1 MDRYTSV
8 PQFHSHGDDTPL
20 SRTVVEWK
28 IPGDSISN
36 ELLALAW
43 ATLLRSFTGVECP
56 VFSVNGRPVRAD
68 LSTRTIYDV
77 PDLVPQPESTYSA
90 IITEGVQTISL
101 QAHEQGAT
109 SLAGALLIAVDLE
122 TGAGYLSADGVS
134 ITPSFLDQIGRQLKQ
149 VIQKQART
157 SGLQVVV
164 PAAEDP
170 ELSITNPQPQIL
182 PGPQLLHQLALTGK
196 CGSNG
201 ALDYLHSDGTVQSLS
216 YDLLDQLST
225 RLAARLA
232 AALGPVEEGEAHD
245 VVIPVLLPQSVDLYV
260 SVIAILKAGAAFCPL
275 SLEYPPERI
284 DFIRSDVAAKV
295 IVTQSRFATKLSSS
309 DSVRVV
315 FTDDLQSTETPSS
328 LPGRDVGPENLA
340 YVMYTSGSTGR
351 PKGVG
356 ISHRAATQSLLAHD
370 ELIPTF
376 KRFLQFA
383 SPTFDVSVFEM
394 FFPLYRGAVLA
405 AADRETMLRDI
416 SSVMR
421 KLDID
426 AAELTPTVAGELL
439 QRRDNAPSLKILLT
453 IGEMLTRHVVD
464 EFGGSKSRKAI
475 LQGMYGPTEAAIH
488 CTIASNFQT
497 NARVNLIGKPFKTV
511 SAYIVSTEQ
520 TGDTQDGDPEIL
532 PVGQIGELV
541 VGGPQLAEG
550 YINRPDENS
559 KAFLVSKS
567 HGRLYRTG
575 DKARILPNG
584 DIECFGRISSGQ
596 VKLRGQ
602 RIELGEIEQVAFKT
616 DGVRSAVAVV
626 VDGTLVIFALVN
638 DDKVTANTI
647 RETCKR
653 WLPRFMVPGEYILM
667 NSFPQLPSG
676 KVDRKALEREFIQ
689 RREAVLAFEDH
700 KYRDDLEEKIAR
712 SVSETLGTVHYDRND
727 LTASG
732 LDSLAAIRLASR
744 LRTEGVNL
752 DVGKLLEANSV
763 TGIWRLA
770 NDTHVG
776 VLEEDK
782 QVQIRG
788 LKDNVVNAAIERLR
802 SIGIL
807 SKIQKAEPCSLIQL
821 AMLAETD
828 RNYQAYCNW
837 IELEFSEG
845 IEIPSI
851 QRAFHDIAQENDI
864 LRSGFIQTGLGDSSY
879 GMFSWNELGDGVFEE
894 VQSFEYNVRLGDE
907 NGILY
912 PLRVQCK
919 KEGQYARALIHLHH
933 ALYDGWSWELILEDL
948 RAALRGTTPE
958 RRPPYSRVTDFYLE
972 FNSLQSAGDSSVYW
986 QENLHDMTPT
996 AWPNLNDKNDV
1007 PKGTGVA
1014 RRTLAVPGPEI
1025 EEASRKFNVSRQAI
1039 FQAAYGYLLSS
1050 YLETPDLVFGTVFS
1064 GRTLPIE
1071 GIESII
1077 GPCIRVLPT
1086 RIDIHS
1092 ARNIADLLAAVNS
1105 SNRKA
1110 LRHGHLSLQDIKRA
1124 SGVDPGVSL
1133 FDSLIVWQ
1141 ETLSKEQHST
1151 DILREVAATDYL
1163 EFAMTLELQPR
1174 GDEIHATA
1182 NYQTSLLPAA
1192 QVEIFLEQLEAVV
1205 SLFIRSTDLPVDK
1218 IRDSL
1223 PSSVLSIENENFEPQ
1238 LDLPRLADSVEKLAS
1253 EDPDRIAI
1261 EFLHSLDLESSAV
1274 TAEKVTY
1281 YQLNARANQ
1290 IAHHL
1295 IALGATDTDLVGI
1308 ILDKSANLYISIL
1321 AVTKIGAGYIPI
1333 TPNTPSDRATFILA
1347 ESKARFCITDSFI
1360 AQNLHIAESLLLI
1373 NLDRENFDRY
1383 PNTDTPSPNRGDNL
1397 AYVVFTSGSTGKPKG
1412 VLVTHRNLQSNM
1424 AVLTEL
1430 YPVERGSKLLQACSQ
1445 AFDVSVFEIFFSWH
1459 RGMTLC
1465 SATNDIMF
1473 RDIEHVIRS
1482 MDVTHLSL
1490 TPTVAALIHPSNVP
1504 KVKFLVT
1511 AGEGMTTKVHRD
1523 WGGKGLYQGYGPS
1536 ETTNICTV
1544 RPDVGPSDPIRN
1556 IGKPFKNT
1564 SAFVVS
1570 DDKTFSLVPRGAV
1583 GEFVF
1588 GGDQVGKGYLNMP
1601 ELTSDK
1607 FIQHPRYGR
1616 LYRSGD
1622 FGRLL
1627 ASGALL
1633 FTGRRDD
1640 QVKLR
1645 GLRIELGEINS
1656 TLLRNGSVKD
1666 CATMIVGN
1674 KDQTQQQL
1682 ISFWTPTTPMIETGN
1697 NQYKEIINHLFED
1710 LRSAL
1715 PGYMV
1720 PSALIPIDR
1729 IPMTSQKKI
1738 DHRRLQETF
1747 WAMDAEQ
1754 LGRFSAEVEPAGA
1767 DDDFSDLEQRVATV
1781 LAEVTLVPLHN
1792 IRRNTSFY
1800 SVGLDSVSAISLSR
1814 RLRDAGIGQVDVSV
1828 ILRQNSVA
1836 RLANALSERA
1846 SQINGTSKCVALDKV
1861 FKDDFTTKI
1870 TSEFDGSGK
1879 EVTEIIPC
1887 TPLQEAML
1895 SQTASKDAKAYFN
1908 HLLLKVHGDPDKFR
1922 EAWRKMVLRHDI
1934 LRTCFVSTDD
1944 ARFTYA
1950 QVILKNAN
1958 LPWSS
1963 LVTTANQLMSAIEEW
1978 KTKATDAYQDPSKL
1992 PYSLTLF
1999 NVQDTGEKVLLFS
2012 LHHALHDGEAM
2023 AILLQE
2029 VETTY
2034 RGESLPDAVPFRNFI
2049 EYSANRQI
2057 DASNAFWSHYLSDF
2071 SPRLLCP
2078 GPKNVTQSDNSG
2090 YTQTK
2095 LSLDMPLDS
2104 FEKQCKHILATPLN
2118 AFHTAWAR
2126 LLSFYTGTAD
2136 VCFGNVFSCRTIPL
2150 EGVERIVGPCF
2161 NTLPFRVKV
2170 PSTATN
2176 TDILKTAQESN
2187 VEILAHQLSSLRDIQ
2202 KNVVRKG
2209 MRFFDTLLILQNNAR
2224 ELSRDLWQLIEEQ
2237 GEMDFPIICEV
2248 TPHIDENKVHICL
2261 HSESSRL
2268 SPSDAEI
2275 LLQNFVSLVQH
2286 TVRYPSARAA
2296 DQSILD
2302 IRANLPLPTSD
2313 QNDHVDTRD
2322 SPSQHPD
2329 SRSAPEAWS
2338 AEEIEIRDLFANL
2351 SGVQSKLIKPETTIF
2366 QLGLDSI
2373 NAVQISGALKKRGYD
2388 VAVADILE
2396 TPSVSEI
2403 ASLLTRNQE
2412 NEPAAR
2418 DFDFASFETKY
2429 RSRICEQVN
2438 IENVLVQSIRPCT
2451 PVQSG
2456 MLSLFYSSGGEL
2468 YFNRVVLKS
2477 YAPLDKQLLN
2487 EAWAKTVA
2495 RHEMLRTGFVQLQDQ
2510 QYPFAMIT
2518 YNKDTMPVV
2527 SYEGGIESTTK
2538 NLERRKSIL
2547 ANIHQ
2552 PPWYLSIETTES
2564 STLIEFA
2571 ALHAIYD
2578 AQSLE
2583 LIFRDVAAAYNRQSL
2598 PDVVPNSP
2606 VLSRIL
2612 TSSVLESDATEEF
2625 WKDVLKDSQLVKF
2638 PDLNPLHPEKGKLS
2652 VVSKKSSRPL
2662 SSLETGCRDLG
2673 ITLQAAGQAAW
2684 ARLLSAYT
2692 GETNIVFG
2700 LVLSGRDLSEA
2711 AKEAVMPCLM
2721 TVPCPCRVQDTVRD
2735 LTGRIMKLNAGLIKN
2750 GRTPLSKIQRWL
2762 KSEQGLFDTLFVYQ
2776 KLSSGT
2782 EDSRPWEVLEDDA
2795 KIDVGTPPLNTS
2807 AEAYYLQYPVSIEM
2821 VPHSGELELRL
2832 TCKSDVVPKEHATLI
2847 LEQFDK
2853 FIVDSIFSPDLKSGD
2868 YSGVGRDLLSI
2879 TPAKEQRIP
2888 SPVQLLHEFVEESA
2902 RKAPQKVAFEFATSI
2917 GRNGIEKKTWTY
2929 DEFNSDGNRFAH
2941 LLQRFG
2947 AQPGQLIGVCFDKC
2961 PEASLGILAVLK
2973 AGCAY
2978 LALDPNAPIAR
2989 KQFIMGDAGAKLL
3002 LCTLD
3007 KKRELETIPDIKV
3020 LALDEPGILDEL
3032 PSGTVILDRPV
3043 TPEDVC
3049 YCLYTSGTTGTP
3061 KGCELT
3067 HDNAV
3072 QAMLAFRRLFDG
3084 HWDEESRWL
3093 QFASFHFD
3101 VSVLEQYWSWSVGI
3115 CVTSCPRDLLFEDL
3129 PGTIQALQITHIDL
3143 TPSLARLLTPE
3154 EVPSLCRGVFI
3165 TGGEQLK
3172 QEILDA
3178 WGDQGVIYNGY
3189 GPTEVTIGCTMFPR
3203 VPANG
3208 RPSNIGPQFDN
3219 VGSYVFQPGTTTPV
3233 LRGSVGELCVSGPL
3247 VGRGYLN
3254 RPDLTAEKFQ
3264 FLEQFNE
3271 RAYRTGDLVRILWD
3285 GTFQFLGRIDDQ
3297 VKLRGQRLEIGEINE
3312 VIKGATSDVGEVA
3325 TLVAKHPKQS
3335 KEQLISFITQ
3345 GSQKQKRDAVEIR
3358 ISEDDRNLLS
3368 TVKNACR
3375 SHLPGYMVPTHII
3388 PITSFPLS
3396 ANNKADAKTLKA
3408 MYQAMSIEELQ
3419 SLNSM
3424 SKDVTDVDHE
3434 TLKSVISVLSGYLG
3448 IAAEEISAESS
3459 VYELGLDS
3467 ISVISFG
3474 RALREAGF
3482 LQAQPS
3488 VIMKNPTISGITK
3501 ELQTSNANPAPMENI
3516 YREARQNIMAF
3527 SHKYL
3532 HLAAGYLQIA
3542 PSGIDAVA
3550 PCTPLQEGMIYHF
3563 LESEKPLYCSSF
3575 AFELVLPID
3584 PARLRESWERSQKT
3598 EQLLR
3603 TRFAPTPDGYA
3614 QVVLKECGLPWF
3626 EMATATGD
3634 ELDDMRRNNFRE
3646 WCESMGDF
3654 SASPWQVGLITSPT
3668 KSLLCLDIFH
3678 ALYDGNSLPLLLN
3691 KVAQIYLGDEPSSK
3705 GLSFLDVL
3713 PLGPLCKIP
3722 DAERYWSNHLADAP
3736 VETMFSSAHQDDDQ
3750 GITVS
3755 SKLDIHDVDG
3765 LETLRRSLGV
3775 TEQSIL
3781 HACWLLVLYRQF
3793 GRVPTIGMVVSGRAL
3808 DVAGIEELIGPLFNT
3823 LPSNVRFNHLNT
3835 WSELVRRCHD
3845 YYTSTIPFQH
3855 TPLRDI
3861 MKWTRRSPDQ
3871 PLFESLFVFQ
3881 KNSSV
3886 STPKQKLWF
3895 PLESEAELG
3904 YPMAF
3909 EVQHNDG
3916 ESLTATVVANAQVMS
3931 SEGVRDLLYL
3941 FRDTLLQLIQ
3951 DPSRELSY
3959 TNGIVTATNGHAS
3972 MTAQEVTEVGREQG
3986 KAAPFEWNSESLKIR
4001 DVIAELAGVDPND
4014 IKETTSIF
4022 ELGLDSIDA
4031 IKVSSRLKIL
4041 GMSLPVSTIM
4051 RQRTIEKMA
4060 AQLAT
4065 PVNGNTTIPKTSLS
4079 QYERAITECLT
4090 RDGEISEDTIRVLPA
4105 TAIQEAM
4112 VAEMVA
4118 SNYTHYYNHDILE
4131 LEPHVDLEKLKSAWN
4146 TVFRAHPVLRTTF
4159 AEISDP
4165 SIPFSYAQLVHDV
4178 ALDIP
4183 VVEWKDQPV
4192 SKVLEGQI
4200 PLRDRDTNETE
4211 PLMALRIILTDNNK
4225 RYLIFSIAH
4234 ALYDGWSLGLLHAD
4248 VAKCYSGGSCERP
4261 PYDSVLEHIIESSG
4275 QQASEYWKTA
4285 LANCTPTKFPT
4296 GADTAGQTQIVHRQ
4310 EKVLSTNVEKVNSF
4324 CKQVGITI
4332 QALASTCWALVLAEY
4347 VKRLDVV
4354 FGLVL
4359 SGRDIAN
4366 AEQVMFPTMNT
4377 VAMRSIIHGTRSEM
4391 LRYTQGVLADIAS
4404 YQHFPLRK
4412 AKTDMS
4418 SRALFDSLFVYQKR
4432 PEETVNPQKTLY
4444 TSVDASS
4451 SLEYPVCVELENT
4464 TGSLIWTVACH
4475 DTTLGASETT
4485 TLLERVCQMFNSI
4498 LQEPNRP
4505 VLDFVDS
4512 GISICEGPAFQ
4523 EQAATGHATSAD
4535 NIVPQPHEE
4544 WSTHETNIRQV
4555 LASVSG
4561 TPEQEISKDAT
4572 LFHLGLDSISAIKVS
4587 SLLKKRSITLPVS
4600 DMLKAGTI
4608 RAMARVLKVEGG
4620 SFKSEDAT
4628 PVLDALLA
4636 KIDVPKLLQSY
4647 DISQQQVDRVFPT
4660 TAGQTYVLAMNELNP
4675 SLFYP
4680 TFKYKIH
4687 GLTDHNRLN
4696 HAWGL
4701 LIQQEAMLRT
4711 AFIPTP
4717 ERHTPYI
4724 AVVLR
4729 DIQNPVIW
4737 NSSNATPGLEK
4748 RSIHSVPVTLHAYTG
4763 NDAIYIAL
4771 EIHHALYDAV
4781 SLPKLID
4788 ALGNLCDGEV
4798 PKNESRLDLATAVAF
4813 QSTRSPSETRRK
4825 FWEGYLGQR
4834 MYKRPEVSSSP
4845 YTEIQSFYR
4854 PGLISGISRIE
4865 MGARQHAISIQALFL
4880 AAYARI
4886 QSQLAK
4892 SNGASGPDQVIVG
4905 IYLANRGHD
4914 LEGLEELAGPT
4925 LNIVP
4930 LKIENAAASGES
4942 LFGLAQRIQKDMQE
4956 IGRIEY
4962 SGVSLVEIAD
4972 WTGVRVDTCV
4982 NFLRLP
4988 ESRPEQDH
4996 GDKQHVVVEPVDP
5009 QEIEVLPTGN
5019 NGTDEHQDHRL
5030 AVDGQDNKRSVAPG
5044 RAEFLADIFKPTIDI
5059 EAAVR
5064 GDALDV
5070 GVFGPESVVNEARAE
5085 AILADLRRE
5094 MLSIT
5099 SDTNGH

>member
-8 PQFHSHGDDTPL
+8 PQFHPCGDDTIL

-28 IPGDSISN
+28 IPGDGISK
-36 ELLALAW
+36 ELLVLSW
-43 ATLLRSFTGVECP
+43 AALLRSFTGVECP
-56 VFSVNGRPVRAD
+56 VFNVDGRPVRAD
-68 LSTRTIYDV
+68 LSARTIHETV
-77 PDLVPQPESTYSA
+77 TDLAPQPESTYSA
-90 IITEGVQTISL
+90 IITEGVQDISL
-101 QAHEQGAT
+101 PAYEQETT

-149 VIQKQART
+149 VIQKQARA

-170 ELSITNPQPQIL
+170 ELSIANPQPQML

-201 ALDYLHSDGTVQSLS
+201 AIDYLHSDGTVQSLS

-232 AALGPVEEGEAHD
+232 DALGPVKQGGAHD
-245 VVIPVLLPQSVDLYV
+245 VVIPVLLPQSVDLYI

-284 DFIRSDVAAKV
+284 DFIINDVAAEV
-295 IVTQSRFATKLSSS
+295 VVTQRRFATKLSST
-309 DSVRVV
+309 DSARVV
-315 FTDDLQSTETPSS
+315 FTDDLQSTEAPSS
-328 LPGRDVGPENLA
+328 SPARNVGPENLA

-356 ISHRAATQSLLAHD
+356 ISHRATTQSLLAHD

-394 FFPLYRGAVLA
+394 FFPLYRGAILA

-416 SSVMR
+416 SSAMR
-421 KLDID
+421 KLDVD

-439 QRRDNAPSLKILLT
+439 QRRDNAPSLNILLT

-464 EFGGSKSRKAI
+464 EFGGSERRKGI
-475 LQGMYGPTEAAIH
+475 LHGMYGPTEAAIH
-488 CTIASNFQT
+488 CTVASNFQS

-520 TGDTQDGDPEIL
+520 TGDIQDGEPQIL
-532 PVGQIGELV
+532 PVGHIGELV

-575 DKARILPNG
+575 DKARFLPNG
-584 DIECFGRISSGQ
+584 DIECFGRISTGQ

-602 RIELGEIEQVAFKT
+602 RIELGEIEQVASKT
-616 DGVRSAVAVV
+616 DGVRSAVAVI

-638 DDKVTANTI
+638 DDRVTASVI

-653 WLPRFMVPGEYILM
+653 WLPRFMVPGEYIIM
-667 NSFPQLPSG
+667 SSFPQLPSG
-676 KVDRKALEREFIQ
+676 KVDRKALEKEFVQ
-689 RREAVLAFEDH
+689 RREAILTSEEQ
-700 KYRDDLEEKIAR
+700 KYRDSLEENIAKR
-712 SVSETLGTVHYDRND
+712 VSETLGTVHYDRDD

-732 LDSLAAIRLASR
+732 LDSLTAIRLASR

-752 DVGKLLEANSV
+752 DVGKLLEANSI

-770 NDTHVG
+770 NDTHSS

-782 QVQIRG
+782 QVQIQSV
-788 LKDNVVNAAIERLR
+788 KDNVAKAATERLG
-802 SIGIL
+802 SIEVL
-807 SKIQKAEPCSLIQL
+807 SKIENVELCSHIQV
-821 AMLAETD
+821 AMLAETE

-851 QRAFHDIAQENDI
+851 KRAIHNVAQENDI
-864 LRSGFIQTGLGDSSY
+864 LRSGFVQTGLGGSSY
-879 GMFSWNELGDGVFEE
+879 GMFTWKELENEVFEE
-894 VQSFEYNVRLGDE
+894 VQSFEYNVRLSDE
-907 NGILY
+907 NGILN
-912 PLRVQCK
+912 PLRVQLR
-919 KEGQYARALIHLHH
+919 KEGQHARALIHLHH
-933 ALYDGWSWELILEDL
+933 ALYDGWSWELILEEL
-948 RAALRGTTPE
+948 RAALRGTAPK

-972 FNSLQSAGDSSVYW
+972 FNSLPSASDSTVYW
-986 QENLHDMTPT
+986 QENLHEMTPT
-996 AWPNLNDKNDV
+996 TWPNLNDKNDV
-1007 PKGTGVA
+1007 PKGTGVVQ
-1014 RRTLAVPGPEI
+1014 RKLTVPGPEI
-1025 EEASRKFNVSRQAI
+1025 EEASRKFGVSRQAI

-1050 YLETPDLVFGTVFS
+1050 YMETPDIVFGTVFS

-1071 GIESII
+1071 EIESII

-1086 RIDIHS
+1086 RININS

-1110 LRHGHLSLQDIKRA
+1110 LRYGHLSLQDIKRA

-1133 FDSLIVWQ
+1133 FDSLIIWQ
-1141 ETLSKEQHST
+1141 ETLSKEYHST

-1174 GDEIHATA
+1174 GDEIHARA

-1192 QVEIFLEQLEAVV
+1192 QIEVFLEQLEAVV
-1205 SLFIRSTDLPVDK
+1205 SLFIQSTDLPVDK

-1223 PSSVLSIENENFEPQ
+1223 PPSVLSIENENFEPQ
-1238 LDLPRLADSVEKLAS
+1238 LDLPRLAYSVEKLAS

-1261 EFLHSLDLESSAV
+1261 EFLQSLDLESNAV
-1274 TAEKVTY
+1274 TTEKVTY
-1281 YQLNARANQ
+1281 YQLNARANR

-1308 ILDKSANLYISIL
+1308 VLEKSADLYISIL
-1321 AVTKIGAGYIPI
+1321 AVAKIGAGYIPI

-1360 AQNLHIAESLLLI
+1360 AQNLHLADSLQLI
-1373 NLDRENFDRY
+1373 NLDRESFDRY
-1383 PNTDTPSPNRGDNL
+1383 PSTDTPSPNRGDNL

-1412 VLVTHRNLQSNM
+1412 VLITHRNLQSNM

-1473 RDIEHVIRS
+1473 RDIEHVIRT

-1511 AGEGMTTKVHRD
+1511 AGEG
-1523 WGGKGLYQGYGPS
+1523 YGPS

-1544 RPDVGPSDPIRN
+1544 RPNVGPSDQIRN
-1556 IGKPFKNT
+1556 IGRPFKNT
-1564 SAFVVS
+1564 STFVVS

-1601 ELTSDK
+1601 ELTNEK
-1607 FIQHPRYGR
+1607 FIQHPRYGK

-1627 ASGALL
+1627 ANGALL

-1645 GLRIELGEINS
+1645 GLRIELGEINNV
-1656 TLLRNGSVKD
+1656 LLRNGSVKD

-1674 KDQTQQQL
+1674 KDKTQQQL
-1682 ISFWTPTTPMIETGN
+1682 ISFWTPATPMIETGN
-1697 NQYKEIINHLFED
+1697 DEYKPIVNRLFED

-1729 IPMTSQKKI
+1729 IPMTSQRKI
-1738 DHRRLQETF
+1738 DHRRLQGTF
-1747 WAMDAEQ
+1747 WAMDTEQ
-1754 LGRFSAEVEPAGA
+1754 LASFSAEVEPAGA
-1767 DDDFSDLEQRVATV
+1767 DDDFSDLEQRVAAV
-1781 LAEVTLVPLHN
+1781 LAEVTLVPLPN
-1792 IRRNTSFY
+1792 IHRNTSFY

-1836 RLANALSERA
+1836 RLAKTILERA
-1846 SQINGTSKCVALDKV
+1846 SQRNGASEDVALDKV
-1861 FKDDFTTKI
+1861 FKQDFITRT
-1870 TSEFDGSGK
+1870 TSEFEGAGK
-1879 EVTEIIPC
+1879 EITEIIPC

-1895 SQTASKDAKAYFN
+1895 SQSASKASNAYFN
-1908 HLLLKVHGDPDKFR
+1908 HLLFKVHGDPDKVR
-1922 EAWRKMVLRHDI
+1922 EAWWKMVLRHDI

-1950 QVILKNAN
+1950 QVILKNAD

-1963 LVTTANQLMSAIEEW
+1963 LVTTANQLASAIEER
-1978 KTKATDAYQDPSKL
+1978 KTKSTDACQSPFEL
-1992 PYSLTLF
+1992 PYYLTLL
-1999 NVQDTGEKVLLFS
+1999 NVQDTCEKVLLLS

-2029 VETTY
+2029 VEKTY
-2034 RGESLPDAVPFRNFI
+2034 RGESLPDAVPFRKFI
-2049 EYSANRQI
+2049 EYSANRHI
-2057 DASNAFWSHYLSDF
+2057 DASNAFWSRYLSDL
-2071 SPRLLCP
+2071 SPKLLCP
-2078 GPKNVTQSDNSG
+2078 VPNNMTQSDSSG

-2095 LSLDMPLDS
+2095 LSLDIPLDS

-2126 LLSFYTGTAD
+2126 LLSFYSGAAD

-2176 TDILKTAQESN
+2176 TDILKSTQQSN
-2187 VEILAHQLSSLRDIQ
+2187 VEILEHQLSSLRDIQ
-2202 KNVVRKG
+2202 KNIQHKG
-2209 MRFFDTLLILQNNAR
+2209 TRFFDTLLILQNNAQ

-2248 TPHIDENKVHICL
+2248 TPHLDENKVHICL
-2261 HSESSRL
+2261 HSEKSRL
-2268 SPSDAEI
+2268 TQSDAEI
-2275 LLQNFVSLVQH
+2275 ILQNFVGLVQH

-2302 IRANLPLPTSD
+2302 TRANIPLSTNG
-2313 QNDHVDTRD
+2313 QNDHVITGN
-2322 SPSQHPD
+2322 SLSEL
-2329 SRSAPEAWS
+2329 SRSKSESEAWS
-2338 AEEIEIRDLFANL
+2338 VEEIEIRDLLANL
-2351 SGVQSKLIKPETTIF
+2351 SGVQSQLIKPETTIF

-2373 NAVQISGALKKRGYD
+2373 NAVQISGALKKRGYE
-2388 VAVADILE
+2388 VAVTDILE

-2403 ASLLTRNQE
+2403 SSLLIQKQE
-2412 NEPAAR
+2412 NEPPVR
-2418 DFDFASFETKY
+2418 DFDFVSFETKY
-2429 RSRICEQVN
+2429 RSRVCEQLN
-2438 IENVLVQSIRPCT
+2438 IENAFVH
-2451 PVQSG
+2451 
-2456 MLSLFYSSGGEL
+2456 SGGEL
-2468 YFNRVVLKS
+2468 YFNRVVLRS
-2477 YAPLDKQLLN
+2477 YAPLDKKLLN
-2487 EAWAKTVA
+2487 EAWGRTVA

-2518 YNKDTMPVV
+2518 YHKEALPILW
-2527 SYEGGIESTTK
+2527 YEGGIESSTGK
-2538 NLERRKSIL
+2538 EALERRKNIL
-2547 ANIHQ
+2547 ANIHR

-2583 LIFRDVAAAYNRQSL
+2583 LVFRDVAAAYNRQSL
-2598 PDVVPNSP
+2598 PDVVPNGP
-2606 VLSRIL
+2606 ILSNIL
-2612 TSSVLESDATEEF
+2612 TSSVLESDTTEGF
-2625 WKDVLKDSQLVKF
+2625 WKDVLKESQVVRF
-2638 PDLNPLHPEKGKLS
+2638 PDLNPLHPEKGRLS
-2652 VVSKKSSRPL
+2652 VVSKKSSRPSTL
-2662 SSLETGCRDLG
+2662 LEAGCRDLG

-2692 GETNIVFG
+2692 GEANVVFG

-2711 AKEAVMPCLM
+2711 ANEAVMPCLM

-2782 EDSRPWEVLEDDA
+2782 EDSRPWEVVEDDA
-2795 KIDVGTPPLNTS
+2795 KIDVGTPLLNTS
-2807 AEAYYLQYPVSIEM
+2807 AETYYLQYPVSIEM
-2821 VPHSGELELRL
+2821 VPRSGELELRL
-2832 TCKSDVVPKEHATLI
+2832 TCKSDVVPKEQATLI
-2847 LEQFDK
+2847 LEQFEK
-2853 FIVDSIFSPDLKSGD
+2853 FLMESIFSPDLNSGN
-2868 YSGVGRDLLSI
+2868 YSSVGHDLLSI

-2902 RKAPQKVAFEFATSI
+2902 RKTPQKVAFEFATSI
-2917 GRNGIEKKTWTY
+2917 GKNGVEKKAWTY
-2929 DEFNSDGNRFAH
+2929 DGFNSDGNKFAH

-2978 LALDPNAPIAR
+2978 VALDPNAPIAR

-3007 KKRELETIPDIKV
+3007 KKEELETIPDIKV
-3020 LALDEPGILDEL
+3020 LALDEPGILDGVL
-3032 PSGTVILDRPV
+3032 SGTVILDRPV

-3129 PGTIQALQITHIDL
+3129 AGTIQALQITHIDL
-3143 TPSLARLLTPE
+3143 TPSLARLLSPD

-3178 WGDQGVIYNGY
+3178 WGEKGVIYNGY

-3208 RPSNIGPQFDN
+3208 KPSNIGPQFDN

-3264 FLEQFNE
+3264 FLEEFNE

-3312 VIKGATSDVGEVA
+3312 VIKSATSAVGEVA

-3335 KEQLISFITQ
+3335 KEQLISFITK
-3345 GSQKQKRDAVEIR
+3345 GSQKQKRNAVEIR
-3358 ISEDDRNLLS
+3358 INEDDSNLLS
-3368 TVKNACR
+3368 AVKNACR

-3396 ANNKADAKTLKA
+3396 ANNKADAKVLKA

-3419 SLNSM
+3419 SLNSL
-3424 SKDVTDVDHE
+3424 SKDVADVDHE
-3434 TLKSVISVLSGYLG
+3434 TLKKVISVLSGFLG
-3448 IAAEEISAESS
+3448 VTPEEISSDSS
-3459 VYELGLDS
+3459 IYELGLDS

-3482 LQAQPS
+3482 SQAHPS

-3501 ELQTSNANPAPMENI
+3501 ELQSSGTAAAPMENI

-3563 LESEKPLYCSSF
+3563 LESDKPLYCSSF
-3575 AFELVLPID
+3575 AFELVLPIN
-3584 PARLRESWERSQKT
+3584 PAQLKESWERSQKT

-3626 EMATATGD
+3626 EMTTATGE
-3634 ELDDMRRNNFRE
+3634 ELDNMRRNNFRE
-3646 WCESMGDF
+3646 WCKRMDDLST
-3654 SASPWQVGLITSPT
+3654 SPWQVGLIRSPT
-3668 KSLLCLDIFH
+3668 KSLMCLDIFH
-3678 ALYDGNSLPLLLN
+3678 ALYDGNSLPLLLE
-3691 KVAQIYLGDEPSSK
+3691 KVAQTYVGNDTSSN

-3713 PLGPLCKIP
+3713 PLGPLCKMP
-3722 DAERYWSNHLADAP
+3722 DAERFWTNHLKDAP
-3736 VETMFSSAHQDDDQ
+3736 VETMLSSAQQDDDQ
-3750 GITVS
+3750 GTTVS

-3765 LETLRRSLGV
+3765 LEVLRRSLGV
-3775 TEQSIL
+3775 TEQSVL
-3781 HACWLLVLYRQF
+3781 HACWLLVLYRRF

-3823 LPSNVRFNHLNT
+3823 LPSNVRFSHLNT

-3881 KNSSV
+3881 KNSS
-3886 STPKQKLWF
+3886 SHSKQKLWS

-3904 YPMAF
+3904 YPLAF
-3909 EVQHNDG
+3909 EVQHNDDQ
-3916 ESLTATVVANAQVMS
+3916 SLTATVVANAQFRS
-3931 SEGVRDLLYL
+3931 SEGAQELLSL
-3941 FRDTLLQLIQ
+3941 FQDTLLQLIQ
-3951 DPSRELSY
+3951 NPFRELSY
-3959 TNGIVTATNGHAS
+3959 TNGIVIATNGDA
-3972 MTAQEVTEVGREQG
+3972 TIAEQGATEMREQG
-3986 KAAPFEWNSESLKIR
+3986 KDSPFEWNVESLKIR
-4001 DVIAELAGVDPND
+4001 DVIAELSGVDPND

-4041 GMSLPVSTIM
+4041 DISLPVSTIM

-4060 AQLAT
+4060 AQLAR
-4065 PVNGNTTIPKTSLS
+4065 PVNGNATISRTSLS
-4079 QYERAITECLT
+4079 QYEKVITECLT
-4090 RDGEISEDTIRVLPA
+4090 RDGEISKDTIRVLPA
-4105 TAIQEAM
+4105 TPIQEAM

-4118 SNYTHYYNHDILE
+4118 SNYARYYNHDILE
-4131 LEPHVDLEKLKSAWN
+4131 IEPHVDLEKLKSAWD
-4146 TVFRAHPVLRTTF
+4146 TVFRANPILRTTF

-4165 SIPFSYAQLVHDV
+4165 EIPFSYAQLVHDV

-4192 SKVLEGQI
+4192 NKVLEGQI
-4200 PLRDRDTNETE
+4200 PLRDKDANKTE
-4211 PLMALRIILTDNNK
+4211 PLMALRIILTDGNK

-4261 PYDSVLEHIIESSG
+4261 PYDSVLEHLIESSG
-4275 QQASEYWKTA
+4275 GQAAEYWKTT

-4296 GADTAGQTQIVHRQ
+4296 GANAGGQLQMVHRQ
-4310 EKVLSTNVEKVNSF
+4310 EKVLSTSVEKVNSF
-4324 CKQVGITI
+4324 CKQVGITL
-4332 QALASTCWALVLAEY
+4332 QSLASTCWALVLAEY

-4354 FGLVL
+4354 FGVVL

-4391 LRYTQGVLADIAS
+4391 LRYTQGLLADMAS
-4404 YQHFPLRK
+4404 YQQSPLRK
-4412 AKTDMS
+4412 AKPDMS
-4418 SRALFDSLFVYQKR
+4418 SRALFDSLFIYQKR
-4432 PEETVNPQKTLY
+4432 PEEAVDPQKTLY
-4444 TSVDASS
+4444 TSIDASS
-4451 SLEYPVCVELENT
+4451 NLEYPVCVELENT
-4464 TGSLIWTVACH
+4464 TGALIWRVACH
-4475 DTTLGASETT
+4475 DTALGASETT
-4485 TLLERVCQMFNSI
+4485 TLLERVCQMFNRV
-4498 LQEPNRP
+4498 LEEPNRP

-4523 EQAATGHATSAD
+4523 EQAATGQATSSAD
-4535 NIVPQPHEE
+4535 NITPPSHEE
-4544 WSTHETNIRQV
+4544 WSTHEIDIRQV

-4561 TPEQEISKDAT
+4561 IPEEEISKDAT

-4608 RAMARVLKVEGG
+4608 REMARALKTEDVD
-4620 SFKSEDAT
+4620 FKSEDVT
-4628 PVLDALLA
+4628 LVLDALLA

-4647 DISQQQVDRVFPT
+4647 DVSQQQVDRVFPT
-4660 TAGQTYVLAMNELNP
+4660 TSGQTYVLAMNELNP

-4680 TFKYKIH
+4680 AFRYKIR
-4687 GLTDHNRLN
+4687 GVTDHSRLN
-4696 HAWGL
+4696 HAWDL

-4717 ERHTPYI
+4717 ERHMPYI
-4724 AVVLR
+4724 SVVLR
-4729 DIQNPVIW
+4729 EVQNPVIW
-4737 NSSNATPGLEK
+4737 HSSNVTLGSEK

-4788 ALGNLCDGEV
+4788 ALANLCDGEV
-4798 PKNESRLDLATAVAF
+4798 PRSESHLDLATAVAF
-4813 QSTRSPSETRRK
+4813 QSIRSPSERRRQ

-4834 MYKRPEVSSSP
+4834 TYNKPEASSSS
-4845 YTEIQSFYR
+4845 YTEIKSFYQ
-4854 PGLISGISRIE
+4854 PGLVTGVSRIE
-4865 MGARQHAISIQALFL
+4865 MAARKHAISIQALFL
-4880 AAYARI
+4880 AAYARM
-4886 QSQLAK
+4886 QSQLMK
-4892 SNGASGPDQVIVG
+4892 TNGASEPDLVIVG
-4905 IYLANRGHD
+4905 VYLANRGHD
-4914 LEGLEELAGPT
+4914 LEGLEELTGPT
-4925 LNIVP
+4925 VNIVP
-4930 LKIENAAASGES
+4930 LKIENAAASGEP
-4942 LFGLAQRIQKDMQE
+4942 LFSVAQRIQKDMQD
-4956 IGRIEY
+4956 IGRIEN

-4988 ESRPEQDH
+4988 ESRPAQDH
-4996 GDKQHVVVEPVDP
+4996 SDEQHVVVEPVNP
-5009 QEIEVLPTGN
+5009 QEIEALPTGN
-5019 NGTDEHQDHRL
+5019 ESTDEHKDHRL
-5030 AVDGQDNKRSVAPG
+5030 GVDGQDNKRSVDPG
-5044 RAEFLADIFKPTIDI
+5044 RTEFLADIFKPTIDI

-5070 GVFGPESVVNEARAE
+5070 GVFGPESLVNEATAE
-5085 AILADLRRE
+5085 TILADLRRE
-5094 MLSIT
+5094 MLSV

>member
-1 MDRYTSV
+1 MDRYTSF
-8 PQFHSHGDDTPL
+8 PQFYPRDDDL
-20 SRTVVEWK
+20 ISSGSVVEWK
-28 IPGDSISN
+28 IPGKSISK
-36 ELLALAW
+36 EVLALSW
-43 ATLLRSFTGVECP
+43 ATLLRSFTGVESP
-56 VFSVNGRPVRAD
+56 VFNLDGRPIRAD
-68 LSTRTIYDV
+68 LSARTIHEIAS
-77 PDLVPQPESTYSA
+77 DLLPQPDSTYSA
-90 IITEGVQTISL
+90 ILTEGVENISL
-101 QAHEQGAT
+101 QAQEQRAT

-149 VIQKQART
+149 VIQNQART

-164 PAAEDP
+164 PAAEHP
-170 ELSITNPQPQIL
+170 ELSIANPQPHIL

-201 ALDYLHSDGTVQSLS
+201 AIDFLHADGTVQSLS
-216 YDLLDQLST
+216 YDLLDRLST

-232 AALGPVEEGEAHD
+232 ETLGPVKQGEAHD
-245 VVIPVLLPQSVDLYV
+245 VVIPVLLPQSVDLYI

-275 SLEYPPERI
+275 SLDYPPERI
-284 DFIRSDVAAKV
+284 DFIVNDVAAEV
-295 IVTQSRFATKLSSS
+295 VVTQSHLATKLSSL

-315 FTDDLQSTETPSS
+315 FTDDLQSIETPSS
-328 LPGRDVGPENLA
+328 LPERTISPERLA

-356 ISHRAATQSLLAHD
+356 ISHRAVTQSLLAHD

-394 FFPLYRGAVLA
+394 FFPLYRGAILA

-421 KLDID
+421 KLDVD

-464 EFGGSKSRKAI
+464 EFGGSENRKGI
-475 LQGMYGPTEAAIH
+475 LHGMYGPTEAAIH
-488 CTIASNFQT
+488 CTIASDFQT
-497 NARVNLIGKPFKTV
+497 SARVNLIGKPFKTV
-511 SAYIVSTEQ
+511 SAYVVSTEQ
-520 TGDTQDGDPEIL
+520 KGDMQNGEPEIL
-532 PVGQIGELV
+532 PIGQIGELV
-541 VGGPQLAEG
+541 VGGLQLAEG
-550 YINRPDENS
+550 YINRPEENS
-559 KAFLVSKS
+559 TAFLISKL

-575 DKARILPNG
+575 DKARLLPNG
-584 DIECFGRISSGQ
+584 EIECFGRISSGQ

-602 RIELGEIEQVAFKT
+602 RIELGEIEQVASKT
-616 DGVRSAVAVV
+616 DGVRSTVAVI

-638 DDKVTANTI
+638 DDKVTANII

-676 KVDRKALEREFIQ
+676 KVDRKALEREFVQ
-689 RREAVLAFEDH
+689 RREAMVSSGEQRF
-700 KYRDDLEEKIAR
+700 RDALEEKIVR
-712 SVSETLGTVHYDRND
+712 CVSETLGTVHYDRQE
-727 LTASG
+727 LTAAG
-732 LDSLAAIRLASR
+732 LDSLTAIRLASR

-752 DVGKLLEANSV
+752 DVGKLLEANSI

-770 NDTHVG
+770 GDLHDRTS
-776 VLEEDK
+776 EEGEKGHILSVK
-782 QVQIRG
+782 QNI
-788 LKDNVVNAAIERLR
+788 VNATIERLR
-802 SIGIL
+802 SIDVL
-807 SKIQKAEPCSLIQL
+807 SKIQNVEPCSHIQL
-821 AMLAETD
+821 AMLAETG
-828 RNYQAYCNW
+828 RNHQAYCNW

-845 IEIPSI
+845 IETSLIK
-851 QRAFHDIAQENDI
+851 RAFQSIAQENDI
-864 LRSGFIQTGLGDSSY
+864 LRSGFIETGLGDSSY
-879 GMFSWNELGDGVFEE
+879 SMFSWKELDADIFEE
-894 VQSFEYNVRLGDE
+894 VPSFRYDIRLDDA

-912 PLRVQCK
+912 PLRVQLK
-919 KEGQYARALIHLHH
+919 QERQHVHALIHLHH

-948 RAALRGTTPE
+948 RVALRGTTPT
-958 RRPPYSRVTDFYLE
+958 RRPPYKRVTDFYLE
-972 FNSLQSAGDSSVYW
+972 FNGLPSAGDSSVYW
-986 QENLHDMTPT
+986 QDNLHDMTPT
-996 AWPNLNDKNDV
+996 TWPNLNDKNDI
-1007 PKGTGVA
+1007 PRGTGVA
-1014 RRTLAVPGPEI
+1014 QRILSIPASEI
-1025 EEASRKFNVSRQAI
+1025 EKASRGFGVSRQAI

-1050 YLETPDLVFGTVFS
+1050 YLETSDIVFGTVFS

-1071 GIESII
+1071 EIESII

-1086 RIDIHS
+1086 RINIDS
-1092 ARNIADLLAAVNS
+1092 TRNIADLLAAINS

-1110 LRHGHLSLQDIKRA
+1110 LRYGHLSLQDIKRA
-1124 SGVDPGVSL
+1124 SGIDPGVSL
-1133 FDSLIVWQ
+1133 FDSLIIWQ
-1141 ETLSKEQHST
+1141 ETLSREQQST
-1151 DILREVAATDYL
+1151 DLFKEVAATDFL
-1163 EFAMTLELQPR
+1163 EFTMTLELQPR
-1174 GDEIHATA
+1174 GNEIQARV
-1182 NYQTSLLPAA
+1182 NFQTSVLPAA

-1205 SLFIRSTDLPVDK
+1205 SLFIHSTDLPVDK
-1218 IRDSL
+1218 ISDFL
-1223 PSSVLSIENENFEPQ
+1223 PPSVLSIENENFEPQ
-1238 LDLPRLADSVEKLAS
+1238 LDLPRLAYSVEKLAS

-1261 EFLHSLDLESSAV
+1261 EFLHSLDLESGAG
-1274 TAEKVTY
+1274 TKEEVTY
-1281 YQLNARANQ
+1281 CQLNARANRF
-1290 IAHHL
+1290 AHHL
-1295 IALGATDTDLVGI
+1295 IELGATDNDLVGV
-1308 ILDKSANLYISIL
+1308 ILEKSADLYISIL
-1321 AVTKIGAGYIPI
+1321 AVAKIGAGYVPI
-1333 TPNTPSDRATFILA
+1333 TPNTPPDRATFILA
-1347 ESKARFCITDSFI
+1347 ESRARFCITDSFI
-1360 AQNLHIAESLLLI
+1360 AQKLHIAGSLKLI
-1373 NLDRENFDRY
+1373 TLDRENFDSY
-1383 PNTDTPSPNRGDNL
+1383 PTTNTPSRNGADNL

-1412 VLVTHRNLQSNM
+1412 VLITHHNLQSNL
-1424 AVLTEL
+1424 ATLTEL
-1430 YPVERGSKLLQACSQ
+1430 YPVEEGSKLLQACSQ

-1473 RDIEHVIRS
+1473 GDIEHVIRV
-1482 MDVTHLSL
+1482 MNVTHLSL

-1504 KVKFLVT
+1504 KVRFLVT

-1544 RPDVGPSDPIRN
+1544 RPNVGPSDPIRN
-1556 IGKPFKNT
+1556 IGRPFKNT

-1570 DDKTFSLVPRGAV
+1570 GDKTFSLVPRGAV

-1588 GGDQVGKGYLNMP
+1588 GGDQVGRGYLNMP
-1601 ELTSDK
+1601 DLTNEK
-1607 FIQHPRYGR
+1607 FIEHPRYGR

-1656 TLLRNGSVKD
+1656 ILLRDGSVKD
-1666 CATMIVGN
+1666 CATMIVSN
-1674 KDQTQQQL
+1674 KNQTQQQL
-1682 ISFWTPTTPMIETGN
+1682 ISFWTPATPVIETDNEG
-1697 NQYKEIINHLFED
+1697 YKKIINHLFED

-1720 PSALIPIDR
+1720 PSSLIPIDC

-1738 DHRRLQETF
+1738 DHRRLQEIF
-1747 WAMDAEQ
+1747 WAMEPEQ
-1754 LGRFSAEVEPAGA
+1754 LESFSAEVEPAGV
-1767 DDDFSDLEQRVATV
+1767 DDNFSDLEQRVAAV
-1781 LAEVTLVPLHN
+1781 LSEVTLVPLHS
-1792 IRRNTSFY
+1792 IHRNTSFY
-1800 SVGLDSVSAISLSR
+1800 SLGLDSVSAISFSR
-1814 RLRDAGIGQVDVSV
+1814 GLRDAGIGKLDVSV

-1836 RLANALSERA
+1836 RLAKTLSER
-1846 SQINGTSKCVALDKV
+1846 ILEVNGIHKHTTLDKA
-1861 FKDDFTTKI
+1861 FKEDFITQV
-1870 TSEFDGSGK
+1870 TSEFERAGK
-1879 EVTEIIPC
+1879 EIAEILPC

-1895 SQTASKDAKAYFN
+1895 SQTESKDARTYFN
-1908 HLLLKVHGDPDKFR
+1908 HLLFRVNGDSDKFR
-1922 EAWRKMVLRHDI
+1922 EAWWNMVLRHDI

-1950 QVILKNAN
+1950 QVVLKNAD

-1963 LVTTANQLMSAIEEW
+1963 LVTTANLLTSAIEER
-1978 KTKATDAYQDPSKL
+1978 KIKSADTYQDPLKL

-1999 NVQDTGEKVLLFS
+1999 NVQETGEKVLLFS

-2023 AILLQE
+2023 AVLLQE

-2034 RGESLPDAVPFRNFI
+2034 HGESLPDAVPFRKFI
-2049 EYSANRQI
+2049 EYTVNAPL
-2057 DASNAFWSHYLSDF
+2057 DASNEFWSRYLSDL
-2071 SPRLLCP
+2071 SPRLLCSPSNNGPQQGDP
-2078 GPKNVTQSDNSG
+2078 G
-2090 YTQTK
+2090 YLQTR
-2095 LSLDMPLDS
+2095 LSLDIPFDA
-2104 FEKQCKHILATPLN
+2104 FEKQCKQVLATPLN
-2118 AFHTAWAR
+2118 VFHTAWAR
-2126 LLSFYTGTAD
+2126 LLAFYTGSTD

-2161 NTLPFRVKV
+2161 NTLPFRVRI

-2176 TDILKTAQESN
+2176 TDILKTVQESN
-2187 VEILAHQLSSLRDIQ
+2187 VEILEHQLSSLRNIQ
-2202 KNVVRKG
+2202 KNVLRNGV
-2209 MRFFDTLLILQNNAR
+2209 RFFDTLLILQNNAR
-2224 ELSRDLWQLIEEQ
+2224 GLSRDLWQLLEEQ
-2237 GEMDFPIICEV
+2237 GDMDFPIICEV
-2248 TPHIDENKVHICL
+2248 TPHLDENKVHICL
-2261 HSESSRL
+2261 HRETSRL
-2268 SPSDAEI
+2268 SQSDAEI
-2275 LLQNFVSLVQH
+2275 LLQNFVTLVQH

-2302 IRANLPLPTSD
+2302 TRANLPLPTTG
-2313 QNDHVDTRD
+2313 QNGLLVASNSHSELPNSKST
-2322 SPSQHPD
+2322 SYS
-2329 SRSAPEAWS
+2329 WT
-2338 AEEIEIRDLFANL
+2338 AEETEIRDLLSNL
-2351 SGVQSKLIKPETTIF
+2351 SGVQSELIKLETTIF

-2373 NAVQISGALKKRGYD
+2373 NAVQIAGALRKRGYE
-2388 VAVADILE
+2388 VSVIDILE
-2396 TPSVSEI
+2396 TPAVSEI
-2403 ASLLTRNQE
+2403 ASLLTRQQE
-2412 NEPAAR
+2412 DASHEQE
-2418 DFDFASFETKY
+2418 FDFASFETKY
-2429 RSRICEQVN
+2429 RPRVCEQLG
-2438 IENVLVQSIRPCT
+2438 IDSTLVH
-2451 PVQSG
+2451 
-2456 MLSLFYSSGGEL
+2456 SGGEL
-2468 YFNRVVLKS
+2468 YFTRVVLRS
-2477 YAPLDKQLLN
+2477 YAPLDEKLLN
-2487 EAWAKTVA
+2487 EAWTRTVA

-2518 YNKDTMPVV
+2518 YHKDAMPLLW
-2527 SYEGGIESTTK
+2527 YGEPLESGTS
-2538 NLERRKSIL
+2538 NEALSRRK
-2547 ANIHQ
+2547 NIHANLHR
-2552 PPWYLSIETTES
+2552 PPWYLAVKTTAS
-2564 STLIEFA
+2564 STFLEFS

-2583 LIFRDVAAAYNRQSL
+2583 LVFRDVAAAYTGQSL
-2598 PDVVPNSP
+2598 ADVIPIGP
-2606 VLSRIL
+2606 VLSHIL
-2612 TSSVLESDATEEF
+2612 TSSVLESDATENF
-2625 WKDVLKDSQLVKF
+2625 WKDVLKESQVVRF
-2638 PDLNPLHPEKGKLS
+2638 PDLNPLHAEKGKLS
-2652 VVSKKSSRPL
+2652 VVSKKSSR
-2662 SSLETGCRDLG
+2662 SLTLLDTGCRDLG

-2700 LVLSGRDLSEA
+2700 LVLSGRDLSEM

-2721 TVPCPCRVQDTVRD
+2721 TVPCPCRVQNTNRD
-2735 LTGRIMKLNAGLIKN
+2735 LTSRIMKLNAGLMKN

-2776 KLSSGT
+2776 KMSSGT
-2782 EDSRPWEVLEDDA
+2782 EDSRPWEVVEDDA
-2795 KIDVGTPPLNTS
+2795 KIDVCTPSSLNTGVK
-2807 AEAYYLQYPVSIEM
+2807 AYHLQYPVSIEM
-2821 VPHSGELELRL
+2821 IPRSGELELRL
-2832 TCKSDVVPKEHATLI
+2832 TCKSDVVPQEQASLI

-2853 FIVDSIFSPDLKSGD
+2853 FIIDSIFSPDSSSD
-2868 YSGVGRDLLSI
+2868 DCSGVGRDFLSI

-2902 RKAPQKVAFEFATSI
+2902 RKVPQKIAFEFATSI
-2917 GRNGIEKKTWTY
+2917 ERNGVEKRVWTY
-2929 DEFNSDGNRFAH
+2929 EEFDSDGNKFAH

-2947 AQPGQLIGVCFDKC
+2947 AQPGQLIGICFDKC

-2978 LALDPNAPIAR
+2978 VALDPNAPIAR
-2989 KQFIMGDAGAKLL
+2989 KQFIMGDAGSKLL

-3007 KKRELETIPDIKV
+3007 KKAELETIPDIKV
-3020 LALDEPGILDEL
+3020 LALDEPGILDDV
-3032 PSGTVILDRPV
+3032 PSGAVVLDRPV
-3043 TPEDVC
+3043 TPQDVC

-3061 KGCELT
+3061 KGCEIT

-3072 QAMLAFRRLFDG
+3072 QAMLAFSRLFDG
-3084 HWDEESRWL
+3084 HWDDESRWL

-3129 PGTIQALQITHIDL
+3129 AGTIRALQITHIDL
-3143 TPSLARLLTPE
+3143 TPSLARLLSPD

-3178 WGDQGVIYNGY
+3178 WGEQGVIYNGY

-3208 RPSNIGPQFDN
+3208 KPSNIGPQFDN
-3219 VGSYVFQPGTTTPV
+3219 VGSYVFQPGTKTPV

-3254 RPDLTAEKFQ
+3254 RPDLTTEKFQ
-3264 FLEQFNE
+3264 FLEEFNE
-3271 RAYRTGDLVRILWD
+3271 RAYRTGDLVRLLWD

-3312 VIKGATSDVGEVA
+3312 VIKGAAPDVGEVA
-3325 TLVAKHPKQS
+3325 TLVVKHPKQS
-3335 KEQLISFITQ
+3335 KEQLISFVTK
-3345 GSQKQKRDAVEIR
+3345 GSQKQKRNSVEIC
-3358 ISEDDRNLLS
+3358 INEDDGSLLS
-3368 TVKNACR
+3368 AVKNACR

-3408 MYQAMSIEELQ
+3408 LYQAMSIEELQ
-3419 SLNSM
+3419 SLNSL
-3424 SKDVTDVDHE
+3424 SRDAVDVDDE
-3434 TLKSVISVLSGYLG
+3434 TLKKVISVLSGYLG
-3448 IAAEEISAESS
+3448 SADKEISPESS
-3459 VYELGLDS
+3459 IYELGLDS

-3482 LQAQPS
+3482 SQAQPS

-3501 ELQTSNANPAPMENI
+3501 ELQSSSINSASMENI

-3542 PSGIDAVA
+3542 SSTIDAVA

-3563 LESEKPLYCSSF
+3563 LESDKPLYCSSF

-3584 PARLRESWERSQKT
+3584 SERLKGSWEHSQKA

-3614 QVVLKECGLPWF
+3614 QVVLKESELPWF
-3626 EMATATGD
+3626 EMTTANSED
-3634 ELDDMRRNNFRE
+3634 VDNLRRHNFMK
-3646 WCESMGDF
+3646 WCKRMGDF
-3654 SASPWQVGLITSPT
+3654 CASPWQVGLITSPT
-3668 KSLLCLDIFH
+3668 RSLMCLDIFH
-3678 ALYDGNSLPLLLN
+3678 ALYDGNSLPLLLE
-3691 KVAQIYLGDEPSSK
+3691 KIAHIYLQNDSSSS

-3722 DAERYWSNHLADAP
+3722 GAEKFWTEHLADAP
-3736 VETMFSSAHQDDDQ
+3736 VGTLFSSARQDDDQ
-3750 GITVS
+3750 YSTAS
-3755 SKLDIHDVDG
+3755 AKLDIDDVGG
-3765 LETLRRSLGV
+3765 LEVLRRLLSV

-3793 GRVPTIGMVVSGRAL
+3793 GRVPTLGMVVSGRAL
-3808 DVAGIEELIGPLFNT
+3808 DVPGIEELIGPLFNT
-3823 LPSNVRFNHLNT
+3823 LPSNVRFSHLST
-3835 WSELVRRCHD
+3835 WSDLVRRCHD

-3881 KNSSV
+3881 KSS
-3886 STPKQKLWF
+3886 SMHTSSEKNLWF
-3895 PLESEAELG
+3895 PLDSEAEMG
-3904 YPMAF
+3904 YPLAF
-3909 EVQHNDG
+3909 EVQHKDDQ
-3916 ESLTATVVANAQVMS
+3916 SLTATVVANTQSIS
-3931 SEGVRDLLYL
+3931 SEDAQDLLRL
-3941 FRDTLLQLIQ
+3941 FRDTLLQLIE

-3959 TNGIVTATNGHAS
+3959 SNGVATSLNGHA
-3972 MTAQEVTEVGREQG
+3972 TATTQGTGESDRGQG
-3986 KAAPFEWNSESLKIR
+3986 KATQFEWNAESQMIR
-4001 DVIAELAGVDPND
+4001 NVIAELAGIDPND

-4041 GMSLPVSTIM
+4041 DISLPVSTIM

-4060 AQLAT
+4060 AQLVQ
-4065 PVNGNTTIPKTSLS
+4065 PVNGSSSISRTSLS
-4079 QYERAITECLT
+4079 RYEKDITECLT
-4090 RDGEISEDTIRVLPA
+4090 RDGEISKDTIRVLPA

-4118 SNYTHYYNHDILE
+4118 SDYTHYYNHDILE
-4131 LEPHVDLEKLKSAWN
+4131 IEPDVDLERLKSAWDQ
-4146 TVFRAHPVLRTTF
+4146 VFKTHPILRTTF

-4165 SIPFSYAQLVHDV
+4165 RVPFSYAQLVHDV

-4192 SKVLEGQI
+4192 NKVLEGQI
-4200 PLRDRDTNETE
+4200 PVRDRNANNTE
-4211 PLMALRIILTDNNK
+4211 PLMALRVILTENNK
-4225 RYLIFSIAH
+4225 RYLIFSVAH

-4248 VAKCYSGGSCERP
+4248 VAKCYAGGSCERP
-4261 PYDSVLEHIIESSG
+4261 PYDGVLEHLIESSG

-4285 LANCTPTKFPT
+4285 LSNCTPTKFPA
-4296 GADTAGQTQIVHRQ
+4296 GADAGGRQQVVHRQ
-4310 EKVLSTNVEKVNSF
+4310 ERTLLVAVEEVNSF
-4324 CKQVGITI
+4324 CKKVGITL

-4391 LRYTQGVLADIAS
+4391 LKYTQGVLADMAS

-4412 AKTDMS
+4412 AKPDMS
-4418 SRALFDSLFVYQKR
+4418 SRALFDSLFIYQKR
-4432 PEETVNPQKTLY
+4432 PEEAVHPQKALY
-4444 TSVDASS
+4444 KSVDASS
-4451 SLEYPVCVELENT
+4451 NLEYPVCVELENT
-4464 TGSLIWTVACH
+4464 SGSLIWRVACH
-4475 DTTLGASETT
+4475 DTTLGASETAV
-4485 TLLERVCQMFNSI
+4485 LLERVCDMFALI
-4498 LQEPNRP
+4498 LQQPDRP

-4512 GISICEGPAFQ
+4512 GVSICEGRAFQ
-4523 EQAATGHATSAD
+4523 EQAATAQATSKD
-4535 NIVPQPHEE
+4535 NTISQSHEE
-4544 WSTHETNIRQV
+4544 WSTLETNIRQV

-4561 TPEQEISKDAT
+4561 IPEQEIGKDAT

-4587 SLLKKRSITLPVS
+4587 SLLKKQSITLPVS

-4608 RAMARVLKVEGG
+4608 RAMARTVKVEGMG
-4620 SFKSEDAT
+4620 FKSGDVT
-4628 PVLDALLA
+4628 PVLDTLLA
-4636 KIDVPKLLQSY
+4636 RIDVPSLLQSY
-4647 DISQQQVDRVFPT
+4647 DIQRQHVDRISPT
-4660 TAGQTYVLAMNELNP
+4660 TAGQTYLLAMNELNP
-4675 SLFYP
+4675 SVFYP
-4680 TFKYKIH
+4680 KFWYKIH
-4687 GLTDHNRLN
+4687 DLNDHSRLDD
-4696 HAWGL
+4696 AWRL
-4701 LIQQEAMLRT
+4701 LIQREAMLRT
-4711 AFIPTP
+4711 AFIPTA
-4717 ERHTPYI
+4717 ERDMPYI
-4724 AVVLR
+4724 AVVLN
-4729 DIQNPVIW
+4729 DIRNPIVW
-4737 NSSNATPGLEK
+4737 HASNAAGESKK
-4748 RSIHSVPVTLHAYTG
+4748 RNIHSVPVTLHAYART
-4763 NDAIYIAL
+4763 DAIYIAL

-4781 SLPKLID
+4781 SLPMLID
-4788 ALGNLCDGEV
+4788 ALGSFCNGEV
-4798 PKNESRLDLATAVAF
+4798 SKSESSLDLATLVAF
-4813 QSTRSPSETRRK
+4813 QSTRSPVEKRRE

-4834 MYKRPEVSSSP
+4834 TYKKSETLASS
-4845 YTEIQSFYR
+4845 YTEIKSFYR
-4854 PGLISGISRIE
+4854 PGLLSDISRVE
-4865 MGARQHAISIQALFL
+4865 MAARQHAISIQALFL
-4880 AAYARI
+4880 AAYARV
-4886 QSQLAK
+4886 QSRLTK
-4892 SNGASGPDQVIVG
+4892 TNDGSETGHVIVG
-4905 IYLANRGHD
+4905 LYLANRGHD
-4914 LEGLEELAGPT
+4914 LEGLEELTAPT
-4925 LNIVP
+4925 VNIVP

-4942 LFGLAQRIQKDMQE
+4942 IFSVAQRIQKDIQE

-4988 ESRPEQDH
+4988 ESRPAQDQDH
-4996 GDKQHVVVEPVDP
+4996 GDKRHVGVEPADP
-5009 QEIEVLPTGN
+5009 QEIKALLAEDNGN
-5019 NGTDEHQDHRL
+5019 AEAKEDHCL
-5030 AVDGQDNKRSVAPG
+5030 TVNHGQDSQSSFDPERSG
-5044 RAEFLADIFKPTIDI
+5044 FLEDIFLPTIDI

-5070 GVFGPESVVNEARAE
+5070 GVFGPKNLVNEATAE
-5085 AILADLRRE
+5085 TILTDLRRE
-5094 MLSIT
+5094 ILSVIT
-5099 SDTNGH
+5099 QDTNGY